1 MTIATEP
8 AKGARNMFNE
18 TDSLPALAISAFKK
32 PGFQGFFHK
41 VGEEWVNYDSEN
53 LLSNIY
59 LLSIALN
66 KIGIDKGVGVGI
78 IAPSSPKWL
87 VVDIA
92 TQICGGY
99 VVPLFSN
106 ISSKYFEFQIK
117 DAQIKALV
125 VESPD
130 SMSPQICHLANKID
144 SLIYISS
151 PPSSSGHKNSFSWEA
166 LIEIGKNLDSDLER
180 QKFVERLKSITPNEI
195 FSIIYTSGS
204 TGTPKGVPLTQRNMI
219 SHLKSISEIFPLES
233 GRNVCMS
240 ILPVAHVF
248 ERMAIYYFSSIGLPV
263 YFADSPN
270 NLGKYLPGI
279 KPTVLTVV
287 PRVLEKLYEK
297 LIGAARQKYGPVKWL
312 MKYAINKA
320 KNTDPDK
327 VSLRRTIW
335 DKLVYSK
342 MRSALGGNFNLIVSG
357 SSALNVSVN
366 RFLRNIGL
374 PIFEGYGMTECSP
387 VISAEYPR
395 STKMGSVGKP
405 ISCISAKISQGGE
418 ILVKGS
424 SVFSGYHN
432 RPELNSEIFTKDGFF
447 RTGDKGHIDEDG
459 YIWITG
465 RLKEMFKTSTG
476 KYVSPVP
483 IEQALCQSTSVI
495 EAAQVFAEGKKFTS
509 ALLFLNID
517 IVKDKLKKKK
527 KEFNAEKA
535 LASRRLNTA
544 LQKRIDSVNKRLNE
558 WEKIKKWKAVFATL
572 STENGLLTPTLK
584 LRRNIVEKTFASE
597 INEMYE

>member
-1 MTIATEP
+1 MATELQ
-8 AKGARNMFNE
+8 KGAKNMFKE
-18 TDSLPALAISAFKK
+18 TDSLPALAISAFNR
-32 PGFQGFFHK
+32 PGFKGFFHR
-41 VGEEWVNYDSEN
+41 VGEEWVYYDSEN
-53 LLSNIY
+53 LLSSIY
-59 LLSIALN
+59 LFSIALS
-66 KIGIDKGVGVGI
+66 KIGIGKGIGVGI
-78 IAPSSPKWL
+78 IAPSSPKWFI
-87 VVDIA
+87 VDIA

-117 DAQIKALV
+117 DAQIKALI

-130 SMSPQICHLANKID
+130 SLSPQIYPLANKMD
-144 SLIYISS
+144 YLIYISS
-151 PPSSSGHKNSFSWEA
+151 PPSNSEHKNSYSWEDF
-166 LIEIGKNLDSDLER
+166 IEMGKKIDSDSER
-180 QKFVERLKSITPNEI
+180 EKFVKRLKNITPNEI

-219 SHLKSISEIFPLES
+219 SHLKSISEIFPLEPS
-233 GRNVCMS
+233 KNVCMS

-248 ERMAIYYFSSIGLPV
+248 ERMAIYYFSSIGLPI

-270 NLGKYLPGI
+270 NLGKYLPDI

-297 LIGAARQKYGPVKWL
+297 LIGAARQKRGPVKWL
-312 MKYAINKA
+312 MKYAISKA
-320 KNTDPDK
+320 KNTDPSK
-327 VSLRRTIW
+327 VSLRGTIW

-342 MRSALGGNFNLIVSG
+342 MRSALGDKFNLIVSG

-374 PIFEGYGMTECSP
+374 PVFEGYGMTECSP
-387 VISAEYPR
+387 VISAENPGN
-395 STKMGSVGKP
+395 SKMGSVGKP
-405 ISCISAKISQGGE
+405 ISCVTAKISPEGE
-418 ILVKGS
+418 ILVKGT
-424 SVFSGYHN
+424 SVFSGYYN
-432 RPELNSEIFTKDGFF
+432 RPDLNSEIFTKDGFF
-447 RTGDKGHIDEDG
+447 RTGDKGRIDEDG

-483 IEQALCQSTSVI
+483 IEQVLCQSTSLI

-509 ALLFLNID
+509 ALLFLNKD
-517 IVKDKLKKKK
+517 IIKDKLKKNDA
-527 KEFNAEKA
+527 EFDAEKA
-535 LASRRLNTA
+535 LKSSRLNIF
-544 LQKRIDSVNKRLNE
+544 LQKQIDSVNKRLNE

-584 LRRNIVEKTFASE
+584 LRRNTVEKTFESE